1 MKMNRIEELTEEL
14 LNAIKESDIYKDYLR
29 EQYKLQQDPELME
42 RVDRYR
48 TSNFRMQ
55 QDASRDH
62 FTLADQVSQELSELR
77 KIPEVNA
84 YLDSELAIC
93 RELQKVCRTLIGG
106 VDIIV
111 PEL

>member
-1 MKMNRIEELTEEL
+1 MNRIEELTEEL

-62 FTLADQVSQELSELR
+62 FTLADQVSQELFHGCSFLMR
-77 KIPEVNA
+77 PV
-84 YLDSELAIC
+84 
-93 RELQKVCRTLIGG
+93 TLKSSSTTA
-106 VDIIV
+106 VIV
-111 PEL
+111 TKSVHETAFA

>member
-1 MKMNRIEELTEEL
+1 MNRVEELTEEL
-14 LNAIKESDIYKDYLR
+14 LNAIKESDIYRDYIR
-29 EQYKLQQDPELME
+29 EQAKLQLDPDLME
-42 RVDRYR
+42 RVDNYR
-48 TSNFRMQ
+48 TMNFRMQ

-62 FTLADQVSQELSELR
+62 FTLSEQVSQELAELR

-106 VDIIV
+106 VEIIV

>member
-1 MKMNRIEELTEEL
+1 MNRIEELTEEL

-93 RELQKVCRTLIGG
+93 RELRKVCRTLIGG